1 VTATRVT
8 VTTTTGNLGRVAR
21 PKLTRRAGA
30 FGMALTAWDV
40 WRRLPPRQ
48 RRWVYKQVRV
58 HGVRVAKQAYT
69 AQKTHR
75 KK

>member
-1 VTATRVT
+1 VTTVTAAI
-8 VTTTTGNLGRVAR
+8 TTTAGNLGRVAR

-30 FGMALTAWDV
+30 MGMALTAWDI

-48 RRWVYKQVRV
+48 RRWVYKQVRL

-69 AQKTHR
+69 AQQTRR